1 MAKQSPRRQ
10 PKGQSKQPAKRPAA
24 QQAIQRPKRIIRDR
38 RLTKAEI
45 AADNAV
51 RKKFRGKPSLKSLL
65 ASGDFTDPM
74 PTTDYVALVKV
85 MARLKQARTS
95 QKISLNEL
103 AQRTGIDKGT
113 ISKLENGV
121 FDNPTI
127 GTIQRYASAIGK
139 GIVVGVIDLPAG
151 GAEDYAA
158 G

>member
-1 MAKQSPRRQ
+1 MAKQSPKR
-10 PKGQSKQPAKRPAA
+10 QSKRQSKRLEK
-24 QQAIQRPKRIIRDR
+24 QQAIQRPKRTIRDR
-38 RLTKAEI
+38 RLTKEEI
-45 AADNAV
+45 AADNSV

-103 AQRTGIDKGT
+103 AQRSGIDKGT

-151 GAEDYAA
+151 GAEDYAV